1 MKSYKEFISESKT
14 DSGEDNR
21 WAPIHSICK
30 KYRITDYTINADGSI
45 DVDGNVNLSDN
56 ELTKL
61 PLKFRNIS
69 GYFSCENNKL
79 TSLEGGPQTV
89 GDDFYCHSNQL
100 TSLEGGPQSVGG
112 DFSCFGNQLVNL
124 NGFPE
129 YFESEAYLSNNP
141 VVEIYNL
148 FRTVKCINWLNE
160 FDVIQG
166 NKVIMD
172 RLEEVYHQLNMEMP
186 ENIKF
191 KSYEI
196 I

>member
-79 TSLEGGPQTV
+79 TSLEG
-89 GDDFYCHSNQL
+89 
-100 TSLEGGPQSVGG
+100 
-112 DFSCFGNQLVNL
+112 
-124 NGFPE
+124 FPE
-129 YFESEAYLSNNP
+129 YSESDIIYLNGNP
-141 VVEIYNL
+141 IFEIYDL

-166 NKVIMD
+166 NKVILD
-172 RLEEVYHQLNMEMP
+172 RLEEVYQQLNMEMP
-186 ENIKF
+186 ENITF